1 MDELKKSNDRWGVLS
16 LFKNQNTIVNLN
28 NNNNMITRE
37 NHSF

>member
-1 MDELKKSNDRWGVLS
+1 MNVLKKSNDRWGVLS

-28 NNNNMITRE
+28 NNNMITRE